1 METKFNLEKT
11 REFGELISDTFNF
24 AKIFRNELWQV
35 FLKFVIPFLVPV
47 LLLSFYTQYSAT
59 SSLNFDPSDPAS
71 IENFFT
77 ESFSSGLVLANI
89 ATIVLS
95 IILFIV
101 LELSIL
107 GAIKSYKETGSFSI
121 ESISVQ
127 IKSNF
132 GNSLGL
138 SFLVGLILVVSF
150 IACFLPGIYFAIVF
164 AIAFPVLVFKK
175 VGVGEVIN
183 ECFRLIKDNWWATFG
198 VVLVFG
204 IIISIIGLVFTIP
217 TAMYMW
223 LSGLVDA
230 DFSSFSST
238 DKIILASITTISTFL
253 QYLLNVLAII
263 LSALIYFNLNEQK
276 YGKADLDE
284 INQIGDY

>member
-59 SSLNFDPSDPAS
+59 SSLNFDPSDPSS

-107 GAIKSYKETGSFSI
+107 GAIKSYKETGSFSM
-121 ESISVQ
+121 ENISAQ

-132 GNSLGL
+132 GNALGL
-138 SFLVGLILVVSF
+138 SILVGLILIVGF
-150 IACFLPGIYFAIVF
+150 IACFLPGIYFAVVF
-164 AIAFPVLVFKK
+164 AVALPVLVFKEI
-175 VGVGEVIN
+175 GVGEVIN

-217 TAMYMW
+217 TAIYMW
-223 LSGLVDA
+223 LSGLVDT

-276 YGKADLDE
+276 YGEADLDE